1 MNDLDAKIREAL
13 EREDNAL
20 EEVTRTEAGVWE
32 LFFSTMKGRNRFF
45 GFLVNFWIL
54 VFTIVIFYSMY
65 RYFQV
70 EELRPTI
77 TWGLGVVLSGMIVM
91 SMKVWVW
98 MEMQKNSV
106 LREVKRVELQLAR
119 LLAQM
124 ES

>member
-1 MNDLDAKIREAL
+1 MNNLDARIREAL
-13 EREDNAL
+13 EQEDNAM
-20 EEVTRTEAGVWE
+20 EEATRAEAGVWE
-32 LFFSTMKGRNRFF
+32 LYFSTMKGRNRVF
-45 GFLVNFWIL
+45 GLLVNFWFV
-54 VFTIVIFYSMY
+54 VFTIVLFYCMY

-70 EELRPTI
+70 EELRLAI
-77 TWGLGVVLSGMIVM
+77 TWGLGVVLSAMIIM

-119 LLAQM
+119 IIAQT

>member
-20 EEVTRTEAGVWE
+20 EEVTRTEAGTWE
-32 LFFSTMKGRNRFF
+32 LYFSTMKGRNRLY
-45 GFLVNFWIL
+45 GFLVNFWFL
-54 VFTIVIFYSMY
+54 VFVIVLFYSAY

-77 TWGLGVVLSGMIVM
+77 TWGLSVVLSGMIIM

-98 MEMQKNSV
+98 MDMQKNSV
-106 LREVKRVELQLAR
+106 LREVKRVELQLVR
-119 LLAQM
+119 LLAQA